1 MNQPI
6 DTKSYW
12 ESRLAENFN
21 DRGVGDIGLPETY
34 NRFLYRV
41 RHHVFTRAV
50 KLAKLDVA
58 GSKVIDFGSGTG
70 FYIQNWLQA
79 GCKQLSG
86 SDLTEVAVGNLSAKY
101 PGVGFQQIDIGAET
115 IPVEPESFDAVSCFD
130 VLFHVVDDVC
140 YDKAI
145 RNISASLK
153 PGGVFL
159 YSDNLM
165 LQAFDVTHQVGRTET
180 TIIDKL
186 QEHGF
191 EIEARIPMFVLMNDP
206 SKSGSKMLRKFFSAA
221 FKLASRSPPWGFLTG
236 AILYG
241 PELMMTKVVTRGP
254 STEVLICRKKQIT

>member
-1 MNQPI
+1 MNQSI

-50 KLAKLDVA
+50 KLARLDVA

-86 SDLTEVAVGNLSAKY
+86 SDLTEVAVGNLSSKY

-115 IPVEPESFDAVSCFD
+115 IPVESESFDAVSCFD

-140 YDKAI
+140 YDRAI
-145 RNISASLK
+145 RNISGSLK
-153 PGGVFL
+153 AGGVFL

-186 QEHGF
+186 KEHGF

-206 SKSGSKMLRKFFSAA
+206 VRTRSRILRKTFSMIYRLACRSSMMGRIVGGMAYVPELVLTKMLRK
-221 FKLASRSPPWGFLTG
+221 
-236 AILYG
+236 
-241 PELMMTKVVTRGP
+241 GP
-254 STEVLICRKKQIT
+254 STEVLVCRKK

>member
-12 ESRLAENFN
+12 ESRLAANFN

-41 RHHVFTRAV
+41 RHHVFRRAL

-70 FYIQNWLQA
+70 FYIRNWLQA

-86 SDLTEVAVGNLSAKY
+86 SDLTEVAVGNLSSKY
-101 PGVGFQQIDIGAET
+101 PGVGFQQINIGAET

-186 QEHGF
+186 KEHGL

-206 SKSGSKMLRKFFSAA
+206 IRTKSRILRKAFSMTYRLACRSSMMGRFVGVLAYLPELALTKMLK
-221 FKLASRSPPWGFLTG
+221 K
-236 AILYG
+236 
-241 PELMMTKVVTRGP
+241 GP
-254 STEVLICRKKQIT
+254 STEVLVCRKK